1 MSNYPTDDR
10 TPRYEISYRAA
21 RVTHS
26 SHSVNLSLARSW
38 SSCGAGW
45 VPKILQLNT
54 AIILVILTSV

>member
-10 TPRYEISYRAA
+10 TPRYEISRISYPAA

-26 SHSVNLSLARSW
+26 SHSVNLSLAPG
-38 SSCGAGW
+38 GAGG